1 MDTPE
6 RIDQL
11 KEAGVQLVRFLY
23 CDSSGVIRGKATHID
38 HLEARMEQGIGLTV
52 AMQSFTSSESIAPGA
67 GFGPVGEIRLVPDPA
82 TLVRL
87 PYTAASAR
95 MIADMYKLDQQ
106 PWENCA
112 RYFLKRMD
120 AAARARGLRVKA
132 AFESEFTL
140 AVETDEGYRPFDRS
154 LCFSTVGMDSADSY
168 VSALVEALEQQDMNV
183 EQYYAELGAGQQEM
197 SITYAD
203 ALQAADN
210 QVTFRDTARGVAMK
224 QGLIAS
230 FAPKP
235 FVDQAGNGCHI
246 HFSAWNQEG
255 ETNLFF
261 DPDGDNHLS
270 EKGRQFMA
278 GVLSHLPGLVAL
290 SAPSV
295 NSYRRLQPHFWSSA
309 FTCYGPDNREAAVR
323 IASGFWGDEM
333 RTVNLELKPS
343 DSSHNPYIALGGLIA
358 AGLDGVDR
366 ALEPGEALLS
376 DPADLSESEREAR
389 GIARLPASLGEAI
402 DALEKD
408 EVLVHAMGEVLSRE
422 YILIKRAD
430 CQDSQE
436 KSLEE
441 ELEQHFHRY

>member
-1 MDTPE
+1 MRD
-6 RIDQL
+6 
-11 KEAGVQLVRFLY
+11 
-23 CDSSGVIRGKATHID
+23 
-38 HLEARMEQGIGLTV
+38 IG
-52 AMQSFTSSESIAPGA
+52 
-67 GFGPVGEIRLVPDPA
+67 
-82 TLVRL
+82 
-87 PYTAASAR
+87 
-95 MIADMYKLDQQ
+95 
-106 PWENCA
+106 
-112 RYFLKRMD
+112 
-120 AAARARGLRVKA
+120 
-132 AFESEFTL
+132 
-140 AVETDEGYRPFDRS
+140 PFDRS

-323 IASGFWGDEM
+323 IASGFWGDEL